1 MKKVLLTV
9 LVILV
14 VFILGAISYIKFAL
28 PNVQTAPDISVD
40 KTSARVAH
48 GEYLANH
55 VTICMDCHS
64 TRDWSKFSGPVTPGT
79 LGKGG
84 EFFSEDMGF
93 PGKFY
98 SKNITPDHLSNW
110 TDGDIYRAITT
121 GVSKNGDPLFPV
133 MPYSYYSRM
142 DKEDI
147 YDIIAYVRSLKPI
160 QNVTPAHVVDFPMNF
175 ILNTIPKK
183 GDPQTKPP
191 KTDTLKYGAY
201 MINAAGCIECHTPV
215 KRGQIIEEKAFTGG
229 REFSMPNGMLRSA
242 NITPDVET
250 GIGSW
255 TPEIF
260 VDRFKDYSNPDNLP
274 VMAKNQVNTVMP
286 WTMYAGMDSTDLVAI
301 YKYLG
306 TVKPVHNKVE
316 HFEEKG
322 KNH

>member
-14 VFILGAISYIKFAL
+14 VFIAGAISYIKFAL
-28 PNVQTAPDISVD
+28 PNVQAAPNISIN
-40 KTSARVAH
+40 KTTDRVAH

-55 VTICMDCHS
+55 VTVCMDCHS
-64 TRDWSKFSGPVTPGT
+64 TRDWNKFAGPVTPGT

-84 EFFSEDMGF
+84 EYFNEDVGF

-98 SKNITPDHLSNW
+98 SKNITPDHLLNW

-133 MPYSYYSRM
+133 MPYSYYGRM

-175 ILNTIPKK
+175 ILNTIPKDE
-183 GDPQTKPP
+183 DPHPKPP

-201 MINAAGCIECHTPV
+201 IVKAAACIECHTPV
-215 KRGQIIEEKAFTGG
+215 KRGQIIEDKAFTGG
-229 REFSMPNGMLRSA
+229 REFVMPNGIVRSA
-242 NITPDVET
+242 NITPDLAT

-260 VDRFKDYSNPDNLP
+260 MARFKAYSNPDNLP
-274 VMAKNQVNTVMP
+274 VLAKNEVNTIMP

-301 YKYLG
+301 YKYL
-306 TVKPVHNKVE
+306 VSLKPVKNKVE
-316 HFEEKG
+316 HFEAKKG
-322 KNH
+322 K

>member
-9 LVILV
+9 LVVLLV
-14 VFILGAISYIKFAL
+14 LIAGAVSYIKFAL
-28 PNVQTAPDISVD
+28 PNVGAAPDISID
-40 KTSARVAH
+40 KTPERVAH

-64 TRDWSKFSGPVTPGT
+64 TRDWSKFAGPVTPGT

-84 EFFSEDMGF
+84 EYFNEEMGF

-98 SKNITPDHLSNW
+98 SKNITPDHLSTW
-110 TDGDIYRAITT
+110 TDGDIYRAITS

-133 MPYSYYSRM
+133 MPYSYYGKM

-147 YDIIAYVRSLKPI
+147 YDIIAYIRSLKAI
-160 QNVTPAHVVDFPMNF
+160 QNATPAHEVDFPMNL
-175 ILNTIPKK
+175 ILNTIPEISA
-183 GDPQTKPP
+183 PQSKPP

-201 MINAAGCIECHTPV
+201 MTNAAGCRECHSPV
-215 KRGQIIEEKAFTGG
+215 KRGQIILEKAFTGG

-255 TPEIF
+255 TPEVF
-260 VDRFKDYSNPDNLP
+260 VDRFKAYSNQNDLP
-274 VMAKNQVNTVMP
+274 VLAKNEVNTVMP
-286 WTMYAGMDSTDLVAI
+286 WTMYSGMDSTDLVAI
-301 YKYLG
+301 YKYLF
-306 TVKPVHNKVE
+306 TLKPMDNKVV
-316 HFEEKG
+316 HFEEK
-322 KNH
+322 K

>member
-14 VFILGAISYIKFAL
+14 VFIAGAVSYIKFAL
-28 PNVQTAPDISVD
+28 PDVKPSPVISVD
-40 KTSARVAH
+40 KSAERVAH

-64 TRDWSKFSGPVTPGT
+64 TRDWRKFSGPITPGT

-84 EFFSEDMGF
+84 EYFNEDAGL

-98 SKNITPDHLSNW
+98 SKNITPDHLSYW

-133 MPYSYYSRM
+133 MPYSYYGKM
-142 DKEDI
+142 DQEDI
-147 YDIIAYVRSLKPI
+147 YDIIAYLRSLKSI
-160 QNVTPAHVVDFPMNF
+160 QNVTPAHEVDFPMNF
-175 ILNTIPKK
+175 ILNTIPVD
-183 GDPQTKPP
+183 GHPQSKPP

-201 MINAAGCIECHTPV
+201 MTNAAACRECHSPV
-215 KRGQIIEEKAFTGG
+215 ERGQVIIEKAFTGG
-229 REFSMPNGMLRSA
+229 REFLMPNGMVRSA
-242 NITPDVET
+242 NITPDAKT

-255 TPEIF
+255 TPEVF
-260 VDRFKDYSNPDNLP
+260 VERFKAYANPDNLSI
-274 VMAKNQVNTVMP
+274 MGKNEVNTVMP
-286 WTMYAGMDSTDLVAI
+286 WSMYGGMDSTDLVAI
-301 YKYLG
+301 YKYL
-306 TVKPVHNKVE
+306 VSLKPVQNKVV

-322 KNH
+322 E